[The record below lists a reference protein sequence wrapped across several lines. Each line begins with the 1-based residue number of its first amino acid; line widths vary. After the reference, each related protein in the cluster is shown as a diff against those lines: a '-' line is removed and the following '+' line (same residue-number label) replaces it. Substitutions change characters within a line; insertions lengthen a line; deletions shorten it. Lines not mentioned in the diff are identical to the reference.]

1 MAHPNVE
8 VVRELY
14 ERINGDDPD
23 SIYELLS
30 EDFRAEVPPS
40 LSAEPDV
47 YEGHA
52 GVRRYMDGF
61 QGHIDDVRFEV
72 LGIHLEGDEVIVDML
87 IKGRGAASGIPVEQ
101 GSAVVHWVAGG
112 KVTRMDVHP
121 DVEGARASLRKVG

>member
-1 MAHPNVE
+1 MAEPNVE

-14 ERINGDDPD
+14 GRINGDDPG

-30 EDFRAEVPPS
+30 TDFKAEVPPS

-47 YEGHA
+47 YRGHA
-52 GVRRYMDGF
+52 GVRRYMDAF

-72 LGIHLEGDEVIVDML
+72 LGIYLEGEEVIADML
-87 IKGRGAASGIPVEQ
+87 IKGRGASSGIPVEQ
-101 GSAVVHWVAGG
+101 RSAVVHWVAGG

-121 DVEGARASLRKVG
+121 DVEVAQASLRTVG

>member
-1 MAHPNVE
+1 MAEPNVE

-14 ERINGDDPD
+14 GRINGDDPG

-30 EDFRAEVPPS
+30 TDFRAEVPPS

-47 YEGHA
+47 YRGHA
-52 GVRRYMDGF
+52 GVRRYLDAF

-72 LGIHLEGDEVIVDML
+72 LAIYLEGEEVIVDML
-87 IKGRGAASGIPVEQ
+87 IKGRGASSGIPVEQ
-101 GSAVVHWVAGG
+101 RSAVVHWVAGG

-121 DVEGARASLRKVG
+121 DVEVAQVSLRTVG

>member
-1 MAHPNVE
+1 MAHPHVE

-14 ERINGDDPD
+14 ERINGDDSD

-30 EDFRAEVPPS
+30 EDFSAEVPPS

>member
-1 MAHPNVE
+1 VTHPNVQ

-14 ERINGDDPD
+14 QRVNGDAPG

-30 EDFRAEVPPS
+30 EDIRAEVPPS

-61 QGHIDDVRFEV
+61 QGYIDDVRFEV
-72 LGIHLEGDEVIVDML
+72 LEVLLEGEWVIVDML
-87 IKGRGAASGIPVEQ
+87 VKGRGAASGIQVEQ
-101 GSAVVHWVAGG
+101 ASAVVHTIIDG
-112 KVTRMDVHP
+112 KVARMDVHP
-121 DVEGARASLRKVG
+121 DVETARASLHQVG